1 MKENNIICSYTML
14 NLRLAW
20 MTKLTNNE
28 YWNITKYQQK
38 FSIIIYNNN
47 QTIIPNLRKE
57 MVMCSA
63 VQRYAHSSK

>member
-1 MKENNIICSYTML
+1 MKENNICSYIML

-20 MTKLTNNE
+20 MTTLTNNE

-47 QTIIPNLRKE
+47 QTIIPKILTFGKGW
-57 MVMCSA
+57 
-63 VQRYAHSSK
+63 